1 MKAPWYI
8 RRLFPSLA
16 VLRVSFFLTCV
27 ALALAVLAA
36 RAARA
41 DIGELALSAGRQ
53 LDHLEDL
60 TADSDALLING
71 AKFHR
76 ATNYTPDSVSHVLDR
91 VEDACLR
98 NPGLLGQA
106 MREVPPSALAKIKA
120 DKELP
125 RSARNA
131 IVRDESE
138 EGGMVVCFV
147 GAKPTSLHELQERLE
162 HFMQTLE
169 LYELGDFR
177 YVYAVRKGD
186 QTRVITLWTE
196 SGFNIN
202 AMFPSSGDAAGSD
215 SALVPRPPHARRTL
229 TAAAAGQPS
238 GVRIYESTDSIEALD
253 AFYGNVMSR
262 RGFVVPP
269 GARADGTTAFNH
281 PEGSQVFVSLARFD
295 DKSYVTLTEAK
306 GRIASVAVEAE

>member
-1 MKAPWYI
+1 M
-8 RRLFPSLA
+8 
-16 VLRVSFFLTCV
+16 
-27 ALALAVLAA
+27 
-36 RAARA
+36 
-41 DIGELALSAGRQ
+41 
-53 LDHLEDL
+53 
-60 TADSDALLING
+60 ING
-71 AKFHR
+71 ARFHR
-76 ATNYTPDSVSHVLDR
+76 ATSYTTDTVSHVLDR

-106 MREVPPSALAKIKA
+106 MREVPLQVLAKVNA

-147 GAKPTSLHELQERLE
+147 GAKPTSLRELEARLQ
-162 HFMQTLE
+162 HFVQTLE

-196 SGFNIN
+196 LGFNLN
-202 AMFPSSGDAAGSD
+202 TMFPSTGDAAGSD
-215 SALVPRPPHARRTL
+215 SELVPRPPNARRTL
-229 TAAAAGQPS
+229 SAAAAGQPS
-238 GVRIYESTDSIEALD
+238 GVRIYESTESIEALD
-253 AFYGNVMSR
+253 AFYNKAMSQ

-269 GARADGTTAFNH
+269 GARAEGTTAFNH
-281 PEGSQVFVSLARFD
+281 PEGSQVFVSLSRMD
-295 DKSYVTLTEAK
+295 DKSYVTLTQAK

>member
-8 RRLFPSLA
+8 RRLFPSIA

-41 DIGELALSAGRQ
+41 DIGELGLAAGRK
-53 LDHLEDL
+53 LDHLEDF
-60 TADSDALLING
+60 TADSEALMING
-71 AKFHR
+71 ARFHR
-76 ATNYTPDSVSHVLDR
+76 ATSYTPDGVSHVLDR
-91 VEDACLR
+91 VEEACLR

-106 MREVPPSALAKIKA
+106 MREVPVQALAKINA

-125 RSARNA
+125 RSAKNA
-131 IVRDESE
+131 IIRDESE

-147 GAKPTSLHELQERLE
+147 GAKPTSLHELGARLE
-162 HFMQTLE
+162 HFVQTLE

-196 SGFNIN
+196 LSLNMN
-202 AMFPSSGDAAGSD
+202 SMFPSTGDAAGSD
-215 SALVPRPPHARRTL
+215 SELVPRPPNARRTL
-229 TAAAAGQPS
+229 SAAAAGQPS
-238 GVRIYESTDSIEALD
+238 GVRIYESTESIEALE
-253 AFYGNVMSR
+253 AFYGNAMR
-262 RGFVVPP
+262 QRGFV
-269 GARADGTTAFNH
+269 GAARAEGTTAFNH
-281 PEGSQVFVSLARFD
+281 PEGPQVFVSLGRID
-295 DKSYVTLTEAK
+295 DKSYVTLTEAR